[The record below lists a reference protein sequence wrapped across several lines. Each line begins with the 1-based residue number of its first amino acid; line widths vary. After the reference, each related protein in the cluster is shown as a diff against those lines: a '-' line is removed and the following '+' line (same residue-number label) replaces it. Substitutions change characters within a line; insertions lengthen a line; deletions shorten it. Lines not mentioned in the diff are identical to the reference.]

1 MPYQGGEHLPGQAAS
16 KTSHIDV
23 IESPLMRDLVTRFE
37 RREFEDDQR
46 LAPWFHLD
54 VSGVAPLGNTVA
66 SDGSLHKVTS
76 EDGFRELCF
85 VKTARFHLRT
95 SDAAEVDPQFPHPLQ
110 IQRLMKDAAIHCNA
124 VFPLR
129 NMALRR
135 SANVRNSVRELIREI
150 ITYEHGGIVYKAMK
164 WLMYQGWGP
173 ESESPDL
180 GCPHC
185 HEPAGPFP
193 YDADESRCRRC
204 TEPIHITDV
213 LGLHLDIGE
222 DSATETVASAYMAIH
237 EVLLLVAHLY
247 RLWRA
252 GNLDA
257 IDDTLFVKDGP
268 LMFPRQYAT
277 LTRRMREML
286 AYFKDEE
293 GRNIYLVGQEK
304 SGMLFDHLQSQ
315 VRHLRQHPDPDW
327 PQVAI
332 LSHAYMR
339 DRVQRMPKAQ
349 HTYGSRTN
357 YGEKILVRLDA
368 SFALALNVPT
378 GVFMKAESAPSSPQD
393 FIGLERIIATLPELV
408 SYLHE
413 GSLVPINLAHGIA
426 SLSYYPSGTALQR
439 FSGVDDTALPPGV
452 RLPKHPLDP

>member
-23 IESPLMRDLVTRFE
+23 IESPLMKDLVTRFE
-37 RREFEDDQR
+37 RRNFEDDQR

-54 VSGVAPLGNTVA
+54 VSGVRPLGETVA
-66 SDGSLHKVTS
+66 SDGSLYKVTS
-76 EDGFRELCF
+76 DDGFRELCF

-95 SDAAEVDPQFPHPLQ
+95 GDAAQVDPRFPHPLQ

-129 NMALRR
+129 NMAFGDF
-135 SANVRNSVRELIREI
+135 ANVRDSFRELIREI
-150 ITYEHGGIVYKAMK
+150 ITYEHGGIVYEAMK
-164 WLMYQGWGP
+164 WLLYQGWGP
-173 ESESPDL
+173 ETASPDL
-180 GCPHC
+180 ECPVKGCAS
-185 HEPAGPFP
+185 AGPLA
-193 YDADESRCRRC
+193 YNEDEGRCRECKGR
-204 TEPIHITDV
+204 IYITDV

-222 DSATETVASAYMAIH
+222 DSASETVASAYMAIH

-247 RLWRA
+247 RCWRA
-252 GNLDA
+252 GNLAA

-277 LTRRMREML
+277 LTKRMRQML
-286 AYFKDEE
+286 SYFKEE
-293 GRNIYLVGQEK
+293 LGQPVHLVGQEK
-304 SGMLFDHLQSQ
+304 SGLVFDHLQAQ
-315 VRHLRQHPDPDW
+315 IRHLRRQPAPEW

-339 DRVQRMPKAQ
+339 DRVKRLPQAQ
-349 HTYGSRTN
+349 HTYGLRTN
-357 YGEKILVRLDA
+357 YGEKVLVRLDP
-368 SFALALNVPT
+368 SFALAVNLPT
-378 GVFMKAESAPSSPQD
+378 GEFLNSEGSPSAPD
-393 FIGLERIIATLPELV
+393 DLIGLHRIIATLPHLV

-439 FSGVDDTALPPGV
+439 FSGIDGAPG
-452 RLPKHPLDP
+452 